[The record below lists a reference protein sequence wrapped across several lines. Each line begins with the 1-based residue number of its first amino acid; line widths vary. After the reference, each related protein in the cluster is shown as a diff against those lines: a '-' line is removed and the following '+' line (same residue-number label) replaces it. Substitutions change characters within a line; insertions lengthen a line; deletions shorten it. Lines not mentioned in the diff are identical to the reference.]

1 MVDNNKQEKQIVF
14 LILPTVKILDL
25 ADSVQAFDE
34 AIELGS
40 GYQLWYFAQ
49 RKNSAFQPRRC
60 RLYTNDFT
68 IQAHEGLKAA

>member
-1 MVDNNKQEKQIVF
+1 MVDNNKQKKQIVF

-40 GYQLWYFAQ
+40 G
-49 RKNSAFQPRRC
+49 
-60 RLYTNDFT
+60 
-68 IQAHEGLKAA
+68 